1 MDFIFSFLNL
11 FYILF
16 IFFFTFIFFKESG
29 IGFKKY
35 INYNYNYHYFLI
47 SFNDIIILSFELP
60 SNFQNDHVLKNN
72 FYK

>member
-29 IGFKKY
+29 IGFKK
-35 INYNYNYHYFLI
+35 
-47 SFNDIIILSFELP
+47 DAIIIIIIIIF
-60 SNFQNDHVLKNN
+60 
-72 FYK
+72 